1 MRYTLT
7 ENGVQAIRIRGTD
20 WFSWA
25 TAGAS
30 HTVLVTAETGVA
42 EVLVTAQV
50 TDEIEAQRLK
60 DEELPPNFQL
70 HIYTSVLGLRVSSVR
85 LLSLTLQMEEKF
97 SVIYRPVLKVQTLPA
112 SLQNR
117 KQILIP
123 SKLERYRQI
132 GQKASQAMTEVLT
145 AAEPTWIEYRRCRC
159 RSIMG
164 KGTASSSD
172 TGSWAEMFATIP
184 SCHTHRGT
192 NWKTSNAGI
201 LP

>member
-7 ENGVQAIRIRGTD
+7 ENGVQAIRLRGTD

-60 DEELPPNFQL
+60 DEELPRNFQL

-85 LLSLTLQMEEKF
+85 LLSLTLQMAERF
-97 SVIYRPVLKVQTLPA
+97 SVIDL
-112 SLQNR
+112 
-117 KQILIP
+117 
-123 SKLERYRQI
+123 
-132 GQKASQAMTEVLT
+132 
-145 AAEPTWIEYRRCRC
+145 
-159 RSIMG
+159 
-164 KGTASSSD
+164 
-172 TGSWAEMFATIP
+172 F
-184 SCHTHRGT
+184 
-192 NWKTSNAGI
+192 
-201 LP
+201 